1 MIALSDQG
9 ALLAVWICFTVF
21 ALIGIIVVFGW
32 AVRARQFS
40 DQDRA
45 RHLPLRSNIPPAEGE
60 GKVGNGPSGKGP
72 SGNGPGGA
80 GPAGKQGSGTH
91 ASV

>member
-9 ALLAVWICFTVF
+9 VLLAVWISFTVL
-21 ALIGIIVVFGW
+21 ALSGIIVVFVW

-45 RHLPLRSNIPPAEGE
+45 RHLPLRSNIPPQESEGE
-60 GKVGNGPSGKGP
+60 AGD
-72 SGNGPGGA
+72 
-80 GPAGKQGSGTH
+80 GPAFQ
-91 ASV
+91 V

>member
-1 MIALSDQG
+1 MIAFTEQ
-9 ALLAVWICFTVF
+9 AELLAVWICFTVV
-21 ALIGIIVVFGW
+21 ALVGIIAIFVW

-45 RHLPLRSNIPPAEGE
+45 RHLPLRSNIPPQE
-60 GKVGNGPSGKGP
+60 GNGGDGKE
-72 SGNGPGGA
+72 A
-80 GPAGKQGSGTH
+80 EEKQGRGKH

>member
-1 MIALSDQG
+1 MIALSAQN
-9 ALLAVWICFTVF
+9 ALLAVWICFTVMV
-21 ALIGIIVVFGW
+21 LIGIIAVFVW

-45 RHLPLRSNIPPAEGE
+45 RHLPLRSNIPPEGDE
-60 GKVGNGPSGKGP
+60 A
-72 SGNGPGGA
+72 GGA
-80 GPAGKQGSGTH
+80 DSPGKEQGSGKR

>member
-9 ALLAVWICFTVF
+9 TLLAVWICFTVL

-60 GKVGNGPSGKGP
+60 GKVGNGPSG
-72 SGNGPGGA
+72 NGPGGA
-80 GPAGKQGSGTH
+80 GPAGKQGSGKH

>member
-9 ALLAVWICFTVF
+9 TLLAVWICFTVL

-60 GKVGNGPSGKGP
+60 GKVGKGP
-72 SGNGPGGA
+72 SGA